1 MLYIDTAIN
10 IKPFEISLGNLD
22 SFNKNYDK
30 KIKIFNGKILK
41 TYVLNVE
48 KENYF
53 DYCKSERINLDSN
66 DKTLSFRKSFCNTA
80 RNLRTPVQ
88 QSNKKFKLQGKDSFK
103 SMNLNFSLTKHKN
116 INDKEDTW
124 KNSKTP
130 IINKFSTSASFSNI
144 ATTRKE
150 EITIERLNSFY
161 GIKFSTKKD
170 YHQKLLSKSNKSLF
184 KNHDFYYN

>member
-1 MLYIDTAIN
+1 LLSIHSAVN
-10 IKPFEISLGNLD
+10 IKPFEISLGNLEC
-22 SFNKNYDK
+22 FNKNYDK
-30 KIKIFNGKILK
+30 KIRIFNGKILK

-53 DYCKSERINLDSN
+53 DYCKSERINLEPN
-66 DKTLSFRKSFCNTA
+66 DKTLSLRKSFCNTA
-80 RNLRTPVQ
+80 RNLRTPFPQ
-88 QSNKKFKLQGKDSFK
+88 TNKIFNLQGKDSLK
-103 SMNLNFSLTKHKN
+103 SINLNFSLTKRKN
-116 INDKEDTW
+116 TNDKEDTW
-124 KNSKTP
+124 KNCKIP
-130 IINKFSTSASFSNI
+130 IINKISTSASLSNI

-170 YHQKLLSKSNKSLF
+170 YNHKLLSNSNKSLF